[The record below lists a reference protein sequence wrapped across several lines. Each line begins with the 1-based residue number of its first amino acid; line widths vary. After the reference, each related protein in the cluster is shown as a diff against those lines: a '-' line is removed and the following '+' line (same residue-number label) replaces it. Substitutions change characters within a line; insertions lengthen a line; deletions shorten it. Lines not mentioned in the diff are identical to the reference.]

1 MLSALADIDY
11 ITRIPSAK
19 TGACLTCFRYFL
31 TSHRYFSYKY
41 RLIYVNSVSEK
52 TCDLSVLVDVD
63 LDCGGYL
70 GKAGHCHDVAGE
82 SDDKA
87 CACRD
92 LHAADS
98 DIEVLGCAELLGIV
112 CETVLCFA
120 VITTPRAP

>member
-1 MLSALADIDY
+1 MLSALADSCY

-70 GKAGHCHDVAGE
+70 G
-82 SDDKA
+82 
-87 CACRD
+87 
-92 LHAADS
+92 
-98 DIEVLGCAELLGIV
+98 
-112 CETVLCFA
+112 
-120 VITTPRAP
+120 